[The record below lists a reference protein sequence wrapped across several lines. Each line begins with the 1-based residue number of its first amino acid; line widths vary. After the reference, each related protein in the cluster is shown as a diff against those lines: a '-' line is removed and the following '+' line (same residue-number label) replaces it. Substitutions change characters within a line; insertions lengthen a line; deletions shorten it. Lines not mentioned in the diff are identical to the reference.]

1 MSNERVDVLFVCV
14 HNAGRSVA
22 AKLLFNDRA
31 EKLGLGLSAES
42 AGTVPGEHI
51 NPAVKRVLESFKL
64 NTSRE
69 APKLMADEMLTG
81 NPRVV
86 TMGCQVD
93 AEACPAI
100 KFDDVDDWG
109 LPDPSEMTD
118 DEEIVSLIHEIARRV
133 NTLIREL
140 SVQASPKPSF
150 RS

>member
-22 AKLLFNDRA
+22 AKVLFNDSAQR
-31 EKLGLGLSAES
+31 LGLELRAES

-51 NPAVKRVLESFKL
+51 NPAVQRVLGSFKL
-64 NTSRE
+64 DTSRE
-69 APKLMADEMLTG
+69 ATKLLTDEMLTG

-100 KFDDVDDWG
+100 NFSEVDDWG

-140 SVQASPKPSF
+140 SFQV
-150 RS
+150 